1 MKKSKLIDFLII
13 ILVYIGLSC
22 FPFGLI
28 IKDESLS
35 WLILTLQIVVQAGL
49 LTFIILFTIFKTE
62 LNYKFGKI
70 NIVNTLLLLP
80 TLIVCFT
87 NLINLRAADVSYG
100 VVADVN
106 LFLNI
111 LLTIFIVVNEEIIF
125 RLLFINNLE
134 IKNKVL
140 VILLTAGVFGI
151 CHITHFLTSFDP
163 VDLLVIVYTFLL
175 GLLLGFAYLFTKC
188 IYPCIVIHLLFNIF
202 NSVLFP
208 HFSLDWT
215 YILITAIIVVIVAVY
230 VILLFIIK
238 MHKEKIQE
246 VQQ

>member
-1 MKKSKLIDFLII
+1 MKKNKLIDFLII

-28 IKDESLS
+28 IRDETLS
-35 WLILTLQIVVQAGL
+35 WLILTLQIVVQVGL
-49 LTFIILFTIFKTE
+49 LAFILLFTIFKTE
-62 LNYKFGKI
+62 LNYKNGKI

-87 NLINLRAADVSYG
+87 NLINMRAANVAYG
-100 VVADVN
+100 VIGNVN
-106 LFLNI
+106 LILNI
-111 LLTIFIVVNEEIIF
+111 VLTLFVVVNEEIIF

-134 IKNKVL
+134 IKNKIL
-140 VILLTAGVFGI
+140 VIFLTAGVFGI
-151 CHITHFLTSFDP
+151 CHITHFLTSFNP

-188 IYPCIVIHLLFNIF
+188 IYPCIVIHLLFNLF

-208 HFSLDWT
+208 YFSLDWT
-215 YILITAIIVVIVAVY
+215 YILITAIIVVIVAIY

-238 MHKEKIQE
+238 MNKEKVQE
-246 VQQ
+246 AQ

>member
-111 LLTIFIVVNEEIIF
+111 LLTIFVVINEEIIF
-125 RLLFINNLE
+125 RLLFTNNLE

-140 VILLTAGVFGI
+140 VMRKLYASIVPDIGDEACYTIIPTAVLEDNNLQFALRIHHVECPIANGKR
-151 CHITHFLTSFDP
+151 H
-163 VDLLVIVYTFLL
+163 LLVISIEIDIRIA
-175 GLLLGFAYLFTKC
+175 AYLRPDVC
-188 IYPCIVIHLLFNIF
+188 H
-202 NSVLFP
+202 
-208 HFSLDWT
+208 
-215 YILITAIIVVIVAVY
+215 ILVQTELNLQHWRILRHIVVLMKNLQAVVAAY
-230 VILLFIIK
+230 
-238 MHKEKIQE
+238 
-246 VQQ
+246 